1 MNTAYLLLGGN
12 IGNKSESL
20 KQAINLIAERLG
32 FIAKTSSI
40 YITAAWGNE
49 NQPEFYNQ
57 AIEIKTERS
66 STELLKTILEIEES
80 LGRNRSNDKWQERT
94 IDIDILFF
102 NDEIIDLKELKIPHP
117 FIQVRKF
124 VLIPLNEIA
133 KELIHPVL
141 MKTIARL
148 LEECEDKL
156 EVKLKT

>member
-12 IGNKSESL
+12 IGNKSENL
-20 KQAINLIAERLG
+20 KQANNLIAERIG
-32 FIAKTSSI
+32 TIAKTSGI

-49 NQPEFYNQ
+49 DQAEFYNQ
-57 AIEIKTERS
+57 AIEIKTKRS

-117 FIQVRKF
+117 FIQERKF

-133 KELIHPVL
+133 KDHMHPVFI
-141 MKTIARL
+141 KTISRL
-148 LEECEDKL
+148 LEECKDKL
-156 EVKLKT
+156 EVKLKI